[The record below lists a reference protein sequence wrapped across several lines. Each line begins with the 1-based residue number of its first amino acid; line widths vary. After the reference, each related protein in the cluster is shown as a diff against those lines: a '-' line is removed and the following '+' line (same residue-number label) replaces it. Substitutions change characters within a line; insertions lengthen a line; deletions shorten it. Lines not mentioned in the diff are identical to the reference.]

1 MSDARRIKELLRER
15 VAALAQYL
23 FPDGHREAA
32 HWCVGSID
40 GEPGKSFKICIAG
53 AKTGLCG
60 DFAESGKHSQSLLD
74 LWMQARNVDFKGALR
89 EAAEWL
95 GQPLNGSNG
104 VAQSVPK
111 TRSTATFRTLDDA
124 ITKAYIEA
132 GRRSGAPFIRPSFSE
147 FHKIFLN
154 QPSLP
159 SDRRN
164 IKTISPSEGSLRRS
178 LKRLGYITRPDKRGR
193 PKEK

>member
-1 MSDARRIKELLRER
+1 MGDARRIKELLRER

-89 EAAEWL
+89 EAAE
-95 GQPLNGSNG
+95 
-104 VAQSVPK
+104 
-111 TRSTATFRTLDDA
+111 
-124 ITKAYIEA
+124 KA
-132 GRRSGAPFIRPSFSE
+132 RRRIRPARIAACEHQKLPGAPCRAE
-147 FHKIFLN
+147 RRRKAFHKI
-154 QPSLP
+154 
-159 SDRRN
+159 
-164 IKTISPSEGSLRRS
+164 
-178 LKRLGYITRPDKRGR
+178 
-193 PKEK
+193 